1 MAVGRARLRAA
12 LFPASG
18 AVRGTVVVSP
28 GRTEPI
34 EKYFEVVE
42 ELRGRGFAVL
52 VHDWFGQ
59 GLSTRPLRDPHRG
72 HALSWR
78 RYLSDFS
85 AVLDAFERRLPRP
98 WIALGH
104 SMGGGLTALALLEGE
119 RRFAGAALSA
129 PMMGVRTGE
138 RSARELRL
146 LSKVMRLVGRGGE
159 LPLPPVDPLHETF
172 ETSVLTHDEA
182 RWDRA
187 RAQVV
192 ACPDLVLG
200 GPTWSWLSFALELSA
215 RLKRRG
221 SAEAL
226 PIPVAVVIAGEEKLV
241 DNTDARDFTARLPHG
256 RLVEVPG
263 AYHELLMETD
273 ALRAPFWTAFD
284 AVADE
289 VAPRA

>member
-1 MAVGRARLRAA
+1 MAVGRSRLRVA

-18 AVRGTVVVSP
+18 PVRGSVVVSP

-34 EKYFEVVE
+34 EKYFEVVD
-42 ELRGRGFAVL
+42 ELRGRGFTVL

-59 GLSTRPLRDPHRG
+59 GLSTRPLRDPLRG

-78 RYLSDFS
+78 RYLHEFS

-129 PMMGVRTGE
+129 PMIGVLTGE
-138 RSARELRL
+138 RSARELRMI
-146 LSKVMRLVGRGGE
+146 SKLMRLVGRGGE
-159 LPLPPVDPLHETF
+159 LPLPPIDPLHETF
-172 ETSVLTHDEA
+172 ETTVLTHDRA
-182 RWDRA
+182 RWERA

-192 ACPDLVLG
+192 ACPQLVLG
-200 GPTWSWLSFALELSA
+200 GPTWSWLSCALELSA
-215 RLKRRG
+215 RLKRAG
-221 SAEAL
+221 SAETLA
-226 PIPVAVVIAGEEKLV
+226 IPVAIVVAGEEKLV
-241 DNTDARDFTARLPHG
+241 DNADARAFAERLPNG

-273 ALRAPFWTAFD
+273 ALRAPFWSAFD
-284 AVADE
+284 AVAAE
-289 VAPRA
+289 VAPNA